1 MPTIELTDEQAE
13 ELIDLLESEI
23 QFIAGTTADDDGERP
38 DPDAILLQHMA
49 GVYADILHLLEIA

>member
-13 ELIDLLESEI
+13 ELRDLLESEI
-23 QFIAGTTADDDGERP
+23 QFINDTAADDEANA
-38 DPDAILLQHMA
+38 DAIQARHLG